1 MRDAVAMQQDVA
13 TLPHTPPHTSSG
25 SHLSVSARTLTL
37 THPVTHPMTHPV
49 THPVTQTITEP
60 PPSVLSS
67 TRTAQS
73 DLRHLS
79 SVAGD
84 SRRETAG
91 TRHTVA
97 SQSLNQPTRPFSR
110 PPHTLSATSDQQ
122 SHRNRVLGSQ
132 LPAPDTIHEVDPGIP
147 VHTPSVVDTPPVVV
161 ATPPLPHSQTPL
173 SHSAVSLEVL
183 NGNHDN
189 SLSRVRVQDFWLHIL
204 TRFSDAAD
212 LRELFTA
219 ACCVCFIV
227 CWYCPPHPFSFQRDR
242 RRSSGPLNTTEL
254 MTSSSSS

>member
-13 TLPHTPPHTSSG
+13 TLPHTPPHTSLS
-25 SHLSVSARTLTL
+25 SHPSVSTRTSTLTHPA
-37 THPVTHPMTHPV
+37 THPVTHPA

-60 PPSVLSS
+60 SPSVRSS

-73 DLRHLS
+73 DPRHLP

-84 SRRETAG
+84 SRRETVT

-97 SQSLNQPTRPFSR
+97 SQSPNQPTRSFSR
-110 PPHTLSATSDQQ
+110 PPHTLSTTSNQQ
-122 SHRNRVLGSQ
+122 AHRDRVLASQ
-132 LPAPDTIHEVDPGIP
+132 LPAQDTIHEVDPGIP

-183 NGNHDN
+183 DGNHDN

-219 ACCVCFIV
+219 AYCVWFIKSV
-227 CWYCPPHPFSFQRDR
+227 NIVHPT
-242 RRSSGPLNTTEL
+242 L
-254 MTSSSSS
+254 